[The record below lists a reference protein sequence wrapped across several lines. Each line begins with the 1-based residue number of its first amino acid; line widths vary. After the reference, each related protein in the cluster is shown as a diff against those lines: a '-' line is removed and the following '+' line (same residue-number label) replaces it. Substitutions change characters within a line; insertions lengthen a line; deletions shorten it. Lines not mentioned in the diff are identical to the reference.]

1 MRRSL
6 DAQELDQDGLDRA
19 LLEAHERHDLEALT
33 TLYAEAADR
42 SETEAD
48 IDAACFYL
56 TQAFVF
62 ALESGSSQAKMLN
75 ARLVSYGRAVRLPD

>member
-6 DAQELDQDGLDRA
+6 DVQRVDQDELDRA
-19 LLEAHERHDLEALT
+19 LLEAHGRHDVDALT
-33 TLYAEAADR
+33 TLYSEAAALR
-42 SETEAD
+42 ESEDD

-62 ALESGSSQAKMLN
+62 ALENGSSQAKMLN
-75 ARLVSYGRAVRLPD
+75 ERLVSYARAVRLPD